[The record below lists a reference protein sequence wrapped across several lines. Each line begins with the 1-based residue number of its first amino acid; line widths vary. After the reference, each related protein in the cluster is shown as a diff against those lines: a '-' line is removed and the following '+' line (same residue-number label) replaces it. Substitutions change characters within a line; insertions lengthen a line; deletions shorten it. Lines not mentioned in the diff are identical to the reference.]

1 MTRYQLIMA
10 MYNILEQ
17 KLTEDSS
24 EEYCDFVA
32 GLDPYLWTDG
42 KTADP
47 DIYDEFSALADEKGL
62 PEDIEPGSG
71 MALILEFI
79 KRQDISDMTYAFE
92 NIYIKEWNKVIEDM
106 TKNTTAKKAC
116 DCCGYFTLEAK
127 DQSVVCPVCYWEDDK
142 AQRLDPTLAGG
153 ANKPSLEQAKE
164 NFAVW
169 GACDEKVIP
178 FTRMPTAEEVSGLT
192 ASLSDDSEEL

>member
-1 MTRYQLIMA
+1 M
-10 MYNILEQ
+10 
-17 KLTEDSS
+17 
-24 EEYCDFVA
+24 
-32 GLDPYLWTDG
+32 
-42 KTADP
+42 
-47 DIYDEFSALADEKGL
+47 
-62 PEDIEPGSG
+62 
-71 MALILEFI
+71 
-79 KRQDISDMTYAFE
+79 E
-92 NIYIKEWNKVIEDM
+92 N
-106 TKNTTAKKAC
+106 KKKFQC
-116 DCCGYFTLEAK
+116 PCCGCMTLDEPKAW
-127 DQSVVCPVCYWEDDK
+127 DICPVCYWEDDK